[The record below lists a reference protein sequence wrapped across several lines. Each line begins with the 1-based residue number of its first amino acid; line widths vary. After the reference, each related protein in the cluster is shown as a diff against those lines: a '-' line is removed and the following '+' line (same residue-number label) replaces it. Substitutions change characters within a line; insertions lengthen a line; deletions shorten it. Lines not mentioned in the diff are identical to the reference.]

1 MILYFQ
7 HSSSDLSLPFLLQ
20 DGDVVVNKDGCV
32 VVKKDGCVVV
42 NKDTPGGTESED
54 IWVLCERDRGTFG
67 EDGSGGREEGPWTQN
82 YI

>member
-1 MILYFQ
+1 MILFVH
-7 HSSSDLSLPFLLQ
+7 HSSSDLYLPFLLQ
-20 DGDVVVNKDGCV
+20 DGDVVVN
-32 VVKKDGCVVV
+32 KDGCVVV